1 MMDSTLADLSS
12 IETMLDDVVDR
23 LERASDGVAAQD
35 REDLAGELL
44 EVRRLLESASRRLG
58 RISRSL

>member
-1 MMDSTLADLSS
+1 MDSTLADLSS